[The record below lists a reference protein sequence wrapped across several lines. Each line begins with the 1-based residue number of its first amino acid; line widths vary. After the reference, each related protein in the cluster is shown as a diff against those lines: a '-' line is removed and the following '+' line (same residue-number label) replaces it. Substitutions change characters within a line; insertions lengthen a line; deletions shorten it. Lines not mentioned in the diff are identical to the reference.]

1 MICSAIE
8 DRICDDNCTNN
19 WGCERHSTMVCHTQA
34 FVYLLLLHLVRE
46 LISTHCKEY
55 TDKQSGAEE

>member
-1 MICSAIE
+1 
-8 DRICDDNCTNN
+8 
-19 WGCERHSTMVCHTQA
+19 MVCYTQA

-55 TDKQSGAEE
+55 TDKRSGAEE